1 MLTLLVP
8 DGVGV
13 RNFVLGPMLDHA
25 RSRGPVMM
33 MHAIP
38 DQVMPSYAAS
48 LPGDVEWLPLRPHGD
63 TPLAFVL
70 RNALSHA
77 HMHWVDSL
85 AMRYTRRRPPKGS
98 WRTRAAFGA
107 ARAIGR
113 TAASERGIRLLD
125 DWHYAVVGRM
135 PEVAEYRREFERRRP
150 SVLFCSHQRPATV
163 LAPVLAARSLGI
175 PTATFIFSW
184 DNLTSKGRI
193 AAPFDHFLVWSDLMR
208 DELLRFYPD
217 VTPDRVH
224 VVGTPQFDPYAD
236 PSLQVTREQFF
247 EHIGADPG
255 RPLICYSGGDI
266 ECNPEDQDHVA
277 ILMELVRAG
286 RIPGDP
292 QVLLRPAPVDGSDR
306 YDAVRRRYPELLYA
320 PPAWVRSTDGNWSGM
335 MPLPDDVWLLAN
347 LTRHADVNVNVASTM
362 TLDFAINDRPVV
374 NIAFDVADT
383 PCHTVPLRQYY
394 YEFEHYRP
402 VVELGAAR
410 VALSPD
416 DLAEQLTAYLADP
429 SRDREGR
436 RRFVELQ
443 VGGAVGTSSQRIVE
457 LLERIAACGR

>member
-1 MLTLLVP
+1 MLVP

-13 RNFVLGPMLDHA
+13 RNFVLGPMLQCA
-25 RSRGPVMM
+25 SRRGPVAMV
-33 MHAIP
+33 HAIP
-38 DQVMPSYAAS
+38 EQV
-48 LPGDVEWLPLRPHGD
+48 LPRYLESAPGEVEWRPLRPHGE
-63 TPLAFVL
+63 TALAFVL
-70 RNALSHA
+70 RNALSYA
-77 HMHWVDSL
+77 HMHHVDSL
-85 AMRYTRRRPPKGS
+85 AMRYTRRRPVRGS
-98 WRTRAAFGA
+98 WRTRTAFGA
-107 ARAIGR
+107 ARVIGR

-125 DWHYAVVGRM
+125 GWHYAVVGRM
-135 PEVAEYRREFERRRP
+135 PQVAEYRREFERMRP

-208 DELLRFYPD
+208 DELLRFYPE

-236 PSLQVTREQFF
+236 PALHATREQFF
-247 EHIGADPG
+247 ERIGADPR
-255 RPLICYSGGDI
+255 RPLVCYSGGDI

-277 ILMELVRAG
+277 VLMELVRSG
-286 RIPGDP
+286 RVRGDP

-306 YDAVRRRYPELLYA
+306 YDAVRRRYPGMLYA
-320 PPAWVRSTDGNWSGM
+320 PPAWVRPGGGDWSGM
-335 MPLPDDVWLLAN
+335 MPLPDDVWFLAN

-374 NIAFDVADT
+374 NIAFDVADP
-383 PCHTVPLRQYY
+383 PCHAVPLRQYY

-410 VALSPD
+410 IALSPD
-416 DLAEQLTAYLADP
+416 ELAGHLNAYLADP
-429 SRDREGR
+429 SLDREAR

-443 VGGAVGTSSQRIVE
+443 VGAAVGTSSGRIVD